1 MPPTTSGQNQ
11 AAASPLRTVALV
23 LTVFAV
29 LALLVCLF
37 LTLGT
42 SVGVAFAVVAALA
55 AGASAFAFSRA
66 GRVRLPPKAS
76 GFAQEQ
82 TADRL
87 AGLLNSAMDAIITV
101 NEAQDIVLYNLG
113 AEKIF
118 GWPAEQVL
126 GQSLNQLIPERFHTA
141 HGQHMRRFGYTG
153 VTSRRMGGVA
163 LVYGRRADG
172 QEFPVDASIS
182 QLDSVDGKLFTVIL
196 RDASE
201 RLRGQQEHA
210 RLSAL
215 LDSAMDGIVTVD
227 EAQKIVLYNRAAE
240 SIFGWPA
247 AAVLGE
253 GLEKLLPSRYRKSHA
268 THVQTFATTGTT
280 SRSMGDGTV
289 LYGQRASGEE
299 FPVEA
304 SISQLLT
311 PQGKLFTVILRDVS
325 ERVRAQEELSVF
337 AAEAHTI
344 REAEKS
350 RVARELHDD
359 LAQSLTALK
368 MDTIWVRSNLA
379 DVNPPVAE
387 KLADM
392 LSMLDATVAATRRI
406 AADLRPL
413 LLDDLGLVPALE
425 WLVNNFTQRH
435 GVACTLSVDQEVDL
449 PEPYATA
456 IFRIVQE
463 SLVNVSKHAQAS
475 HVDVSVVR
483 TPDQITLRVADDGRG
498 FLPQAPRTVNS
509 LGLMG
514 LRERALLLKGS
525 ISINS
530 QPGQGTQIE
539 VCIPV
544 QQSGVGN

>member
-1 MPPTTSGQNQ
+1 VPPTSSSHNQ
-11 AAASPLRTVALV
+11 ANSSLLRTLALV
-23 LTVFAV
+23 LAVFAL
-29 LALLVCLF
+29 LALLVYLF
-37 LTLGT
+37 LTLG
-42 SVGVAFAVVAALA
+42 SSIALAFAAVATL
-55 AGASAFAFSRA
+55 AGAAAAAAFSRDY
-66 GRVRLPPKAS
+66 RVRLLPKAA
-76 GFAQEQ
+76 GFAQ
-82 TADRL
+82 DRAVERL
-87 AGLLNSAMDAIITV
+87 TELLDSAMDAIITV
-101 NEAQDIVLYNLG
+101 DENQNIVLYNRE

-118 GWPAEQVL
+118 GWPAGEIL
-126 GQSLNQLIPERFHTA
+126 GKSLNQLIPERFHAA
-141 HGQHMRRFGYTG
+141 HGGHIKRFGQTG
-153 VTSRRMGGVA
+153 VASRRMGGAA
-163 LVYGRRADG
+163 LVYARRADG
-172 QEFPVDASIS
+172 LEFPVDASIS

-201 RLRGQQEHA
+201 RLRGLEEHA

-215 LDSAMDGIVTVD
+215 LDSAMDAIVSVD

-240 SIFGWPA
+240 KIFGWPA
-247 AAVLGE
+247 AAVLGQA
-253 GLEKLLPSRYRKSHA
+253 LEKLLPPRYRKSHA
-268 THVQTFATTGTT
+268 ADVHTFSATGTT

-337 AAEAHTI
+337 AAQAHSI

-379 DVNPPVAE
+379 DGNLQVKG

-435 GVACTLSVDQEVDL
+435 GVACTLCVDQEVDL

-463 SLVNVSKHAQAS
+463 SLVNVAKHAQAS
-475 HVDVSVVR
+475 RVEVSVVR
-483 TPDQITLRVADDGRG
+483 TPDKITLRVRDDGCG
-498 FLPQAPRTVNS
+498 FLPQAPRKVNS

-514 LRERALLLKGS
+514 LRERARLLKGS

-539 VCIPV
+539 VSIPV
-544 QQSGVGN
+544 PQPGGVN